1 MVVGVAVPACDTLNN
16 GGGHGARSFGLDQM
30 VLEVVDLG
38 GMEDGTMVL
47 AASHDVVA
55 GFVSAQ
61 AAGARVGVVGV
72 DAVSNSA
79 DG

>member
-1 MVVGVAVPACDTLNN
+1 
-16 GGGHGARSFGLDQM
+16 M
-30 VLEVVDLG
+30 VLEIVNLG
-38 GMEDGTMVL
+38 GVEVGATVL
-47 AASHDVVA
+47 AASHDVFA

-72 DAVSNSA
+72 DAVSNSV

>member
-1 MVVGVAVPACDTLNN
+1 MFLK
-16 GGGHGARSFGLDQM
+16 GA
-30 VLEVVDLG
+30 DLG
-38 GMEDGTMVL
+38 LVEVGAALL
-47 AASHDVVA
+47 AASHNVVA

-61 AAGARVGVVGV
+61 TTGARVGVVGV